1 MMSKTAH
8 LARLLGGRLSDDAAV
23 VASRP
28 GSQLQCARRIPV
40 AAISADPNQP
50 RKVFDAEEL
59 AALAGSLLAH
69 GQRQPITVRLNAEAN
84 GYIVISGERRHRAAM
99 RAGLEFL
106 DCVVDEGNI
115 PADRMLELQVVENAL
130 RADLSA
136 VEQGAAFKQLMVAWG
151 CSQQEVA
158 ARLHVSPSKVSRAL
172 AALALPESVQTAV
185 AAGEVGGMAAV
196 VKARRKATTKKR
208 KPAGSTVRINTSA
221 GVVAVTLKPGK
232 SVIDALAE
240 AVDVERRRSAA

>member
-69 GQRQPITVRLNAEAN
+69 GQ
-84 GYIVISGERRHRAAM
+84 
-99 RAGLEFL
+99 
-106 DCVVDEGNI
+106 
-115 PADRMLELQVVENAL
+115 
-130 RADLSA
+130 
-136 VEQGAAFKQLMVAWG
+136 
-151 CSQQEVA
+151 
-158 ARLHVSPSKVSRAL
+158 
-172 AALALPESVQTAV
+172 SVMTW
-185 AAGEVGGMAAV
+185 
-196 VKARRKATTKKR
+196 R
-208 KPAGSTVRINTSA
+208 
-221 GVVAVTLKPGK
+221 
-232 SVIDALAE
+232 
-240 AVDVERRRSAA
+240 

>member
-1 MMSKTAH
+1 MSKTAH
-8 LARLLGGRLSDDAAV
+8 LARILGTRLSDDAAV
-23 VASRP
+23 VATRP

-40 AAISADPNQP
+40 AAITADPNQP
-50 RKVFDAEEL
+50 RKAFDAEEL
-59 AALAGSLLAH
+59 DALAKSLVTH
-69 GQRQPITVRLNAEAN
+69 GQRQPITVRFDKEAN
-84 GYIVISGERRHRAAM
+84 GYVVVSGERRYRAATQS
-99 RAGLEFL
+99 GLEFL
-106 DCVVDEGNI
+106 DCVVDDGNL

-196 VKARRKATTKKR
+196 VKARRKAATKKG
-208 KPAGSTVRINTSA
+208 KPAASTVRIHTSA
-221 GVVAVTLKPGK
+221 GVVVVTPKAGK

-240 AVDVERRRSAA
+240 AMESERKRSAA